1 MRIVFMGSPVFAV
14 PTLESLVREGHDVV
28 AVYTQPDRP
37 SGRGRTLTPPPVKKL
52 AEALGIEVRQ
62 PEKLREEAAL
72 AGLRELRPD
81 VIIVCAYG
89 QILSQ
94 AVLDIPPK
102 QCINVHFSLLPR
114 HRGATPVAAAILAGD
129 DFTGVSIQLV
139 RLKLDTGPLL
149 ASGAVPVMEWDT
161 TQSLMEKLSVMGAAL
176 LLEALN
182 GWERG
187 ERVPLLQDDAGST
200 YISQISKETGLI
212 DWELPA
218 EIIRR
223 QVRAYHP
230 WPGSYSTWKG
240 KKLKI
245 LEAEILPGPKG
256 MPGIVVAWNG
266 SNGID
271 VQTGDGL
278 LRITRMQLEGKRAMS
293 AAEFMRGQPELIG
306 DTLGRHH
313 NYVKSSGDNEEENN
327 GGETNGS

>member
-1 MRIVFMGSPVFAV
+1 MRIVFMGSPVFSV
-14 PTLESLVREGHDVV
+14 PALRSLVREGYDVV

-37 SGRGRTLTPPPVKKL
+37 SGRGRTLTPPAVKL
-52 AEALGIEVRQ
+52 AAQELGIEVRQ
-62 PEKLREEAAL
+62 PEKLREPAAL
-72 AGLRELRPD
+72 DALAALRPD
-81 VIIVCAYG
+81 VIVVCAYG

-94 AVLDIPPK
+94 AVLDVPPK

-114 HRGATPVAAAILAGD
+114 HRGATPAAAAILAGD
-129 DFTGVSIQLV
+129 AFTGVSIQLV
-139 RLKLDTGPLL
+139 RVKLDTGPLL
-149 ASGAVPVMEWDT
+149 ASAAIPVMETDT
-161 TQSLMEKLSVMGAAL
+161 TISLMQKLSIVGADL
-176 LLEALN
+176 LIEALN
-182 GWERG
+182 GWLHG
-187 ERVPLLQDDAGST
+187 ERVPLPQDDSRST
-200 YISQISKETGLI
+200 YIRRIDKETGLI

-218 EIIRR
+218 ETISR
-223 QVRAYHP
+223 QVRAYYP

-245 LEAEILPGPKG
+245 VQAEVLPGPKG

-266 SNGID
+266 SNAID

-313 NYVKSSGDNEEENN
+313 NYVKSSGEDDRQA
-327 GGETNGS
+327 